1 MKLERKETILL
12 NHVAASENRTCFE
25 CYFSFLQFCEFMSL
39 CCLMHLAGRVVRILL
54 DYVSHVP
61 ICLKLRLIL
70 EKQQEWPEICDIH
83 GELCNYVRTCIQSLC
98 AWLR

>member
-1 MKLERKETILL
+1 MLL
-12 NHVAASENRTCFE
+12 RAKIEHSLNVTFP
-25 CYFSFLQFCEFMSL
+25 FLQFCEFMSL
-39 CCLMHLAGRVVRILL
+39 CCLTHLAGRVVRILL
-54 DYVSHVP
+54 DYVCHVP

-98 AWLR
+98 TWLRYLSIKIFLDV